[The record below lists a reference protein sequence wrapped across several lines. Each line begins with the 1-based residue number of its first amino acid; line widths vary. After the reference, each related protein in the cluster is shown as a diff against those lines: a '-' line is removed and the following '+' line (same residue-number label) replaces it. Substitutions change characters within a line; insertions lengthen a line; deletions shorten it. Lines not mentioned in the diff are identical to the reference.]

1 MLRLRRDIPNNQASD
16 RFSLDVQFV
25 AEKEKKKKK
34 MNATDSHNTQSDA
47 MQILALVSAI
57 GLALNILNLAVF
69 YLTPVHKVKPAYASA
84 YLGTLY
90 STRVVLLLLF
100 CQYFKWFHR
109 DIYFTSIVIWMFL
122 LVGQLN
128 LCFNKKIVSII
139 NVVILF
145 FSMLIFFFQIKIC
158 IKQV

>member
-1 MLRLRRDIPNNQASD
+1 
-16 RFSLDVQFV
+16 
-25 AEKEKKKKK
+25 

-100 CQYFKWFHR
+100 CQYFK
-109 DIYFTSIVIWMFL
+109 
-122 LVGQLN
+122 
-128 LCFNKKIVSII
+128 
-139 NVVILF
+139 
-145 FSMLIFFFQIKIC
+145 
-158 IKQV
+158 

>member
-1 MLRLRRDIPNNQASD
+1 MSASSQLLSLFFFIAPHNIEVFCFSQNKNTSLTIRRRRRTTTKTNNSHLYICVRFRVLRLRRDIPNNQASD

-100 CQYFKWFHR
+100 CQYFK
-109 DIYFTSIVIWMFL
+109 
-122 LVGQLN
+122 
-128 LCFNKKIVSII
+128 
-139 NVVILF
+139 
-145 FSMLIFFFQIKIC
+145 
-158 IKQV
+158 